1 MMTMTSNLAY
11 DLTQDMP
18 AEAAK
23 PRAERPELQ
32 LVPTVDLR
40 ARSTRSA
47 RVRRLRGW
55 QARQEFRLF
64 RVV

>member
-1 MMTMTSNLAY
+1 MTSNLAY
-11 DLTQDMP
+11 DYSHDAPSEATQP
-18 AEAAK
+18 HVE
-23 PRAERPELQ
+23 RAELR
-32 LVPTVDLR
+32 LVPTSDSR
-40 ARSTRSA
+40 TRSTRSA